1 MEPTRLRVLAAL
13 RPAGLRAVSVADNR
27 PFFALTLVGLA
38 TWLFGFMLNAVGSIL
53 LGWRADPLVTGY
65 RDTLE
70 FTSAIVGD
78 GLLLPFVNAVIVGQ
92 LLQWR
97 RSVRAR
103 EVIAATWVGAIMTL
117 WVHLYQATNA
127 IVNWTMPQP
136 FYWTVLGYTHALFMW
151 AELSLL
157 AFFWIHAAA
166 IARVAPREALRPRL
180 LFVALCLAAFAR
192 LLLADY
198 GYI

>member
-1 MEPTRLRVLAAL
+1 MFAVAVATFVLGFLINAMA
-13 RPAGLRAVSVADNR
+13 S
-27 PFFALTLVGLA
+27 LV
-38 TWLFGFMLNAVGSIL
+38 
-53 LGWRADPLVTGY
+53 LGWRGDPLVTGY

-78 GLLLPFVNAVIVGQ
+78 GILLPFVNAAIASQ
-92 LLQWR
+92 LLQMR
-97 RSVRAR
+97 GSIRTGQV
-103 EVIAATWVGAIMTL
+103 VIAASVGAALTL

-136 FYWTVLGYTHALFMW
+136 YYWTVLGYTHALFMW

-157 AFFWIHAAA
+157 TFFWIQAAA
-166 IARVAPREALRPRL
+166 IARVRPREALRPRL
-180 LFVALCLAAFAR
+180 VFVVLCLAVFAR

-198 GYI
+198 GYV